1 MGERERVSSRTHWET
16 FTWDSSVTDAPGKS
30 VWPEHRHC
38 LKLWQRERETKAS
51 GSNCRPW
58 GNKEMGRNREEGTQ
72 SEEKEIRWRKIG
84 KEDREEK
91 QRESTSPLSC
101 VKIEACSLGHLL
113 FSLTFCYLSL
123 ICFYLFTSLKSS
135 CLHKLLLPFPRCL
148 TLCFFSSFFSLPPLS
163 LSFHYWLE
171 IWKACSSAPA
181 SVNPLPKHLSNAR
194 NLEMLKKNHTT
205 TTTTTVLNTG
215 LILARVA
222 TSWDVCVFSIS
233 SSEQSG
239 WVW

>member
-148 TLCFFSSFFSLPPLS
+148 TLCCFSSFFFLSPLF
-163 LSFHYWLE
+163 LCLFTTG
-171 IWKACSSAPA
+171 WKSGRLAHRRQ
-181 SVNPLPKHLSNAR
+181 PL
-194 NLEMLKKNHTT
+194 
-205 TTTTTVLNTG
+205 
-215 LILARVA
+215 LIPSQSTLA
-222 TSWDVCVFSIS
+222 TLGI
-233 SSEQSG
+233 
-239 WVW
+239 